1 MNNLCA
7 QILAQE
13 YSFIKKVWKPSQNLR
28 NILYTD
34 ALQDGLT
41 YTIEGCVDT
50 L

>member
-1 MNNLCA
+1 MINLCA

-13 YSFIKKVWKPSQNLR
+13 YSFIKKVWKPNQNLR

-34 ALQDGLT
+34 ELQDDLK
-41 YTIEGCVDT
+41 YTIEGYEDT